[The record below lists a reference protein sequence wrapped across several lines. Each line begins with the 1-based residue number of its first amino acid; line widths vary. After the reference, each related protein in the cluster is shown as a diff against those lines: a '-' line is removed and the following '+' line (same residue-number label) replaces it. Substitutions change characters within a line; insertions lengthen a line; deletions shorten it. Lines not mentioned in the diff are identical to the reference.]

1 MHSAF
6 SKEPLFHVILQNFLS
21 TFLARLDPG
30 HFAWK
35 KYEYAL
41 NIRNNEMKMK
51 NASIFLSL
59 LILLAILPNVGQVI
73 AEPTI
78 SIETSKNTYAYGDHL
93 NIIINVS
100 EITGDDI
107 YIYIINTEERK
118 SLLLQQ
124 PISQK
129 YTEFPSPFPIESGS
143 PVWLTGTYGLELEY
157 SGAKSSTQFTLN
169 DTGQIGLPFW
179 IKDVAKMW
187 VTDQI
192 AAKEFSVA
200 IEYMI
205 NSGIINIPY
214 TETDDGVSATTI
226 PDWVKN
232 TAGWWAV
239 GAIDDTEFTLALQ
252 YLVKTG
258 IITVNVDK
266 I

>member
-1 MHSAF
+1 M
-6 SKEPLFHVILQNFLS
+6 I
-21 TFLARLDPG
+21 
-30 HFAWK
+30 
-35 KYEYAL
+35 
-41 NIRNNEMKMK
+41 KMK
-51 NASIFLSL
+51 NVGIFLSL
-59 LILLAILPNVGQVI
+59 LISLAILPNIGQVI

-78 SIETSKNTYAYGDHL
+78 SIETSQNVYAYGDHL

-100 EITGDDI
+100 EVTGDDAR
-107 YIYIINTEERK
+107 IYIINTEERK

-143 PVWLTGTYGLELEY
+143 PVWLTGTYGLEFEY
-157 SGAKSSTQFTLN
+157 SGAKSSTQFTLE
-169 DTGQIGLPFW
+169 DSGQIGLPFW

-205 NSGIINIPY
+205 NSGIIKIPY
-214 TETDDGVSATTI
+214 IEADDDVSATTI
-226 PDWVKN
+226 PEWVKYN
-232 TAGWWAV
+232 AGWWAV
-239 GAIDDTEFTLALQ
+239 GVIDDTEFTLALQ

-258 IITVNVDK
+258 IITVNLSKV
-266 I
+266 

>member
-1 MHSAF
+1 
-6 SKEPLFHVILQNFLS
+6 
-21 TFLARLDPG
+21 
-30 HFAWK
+30 
-35 KYEYAL
+35 
-41 NIRNNEMKMK
+41 MK
-51 NASIFLSL
+51 SIGIFLSL
-59 LILLAILPNVGQVI
+59 LTMLIILPSFGHVL
-73 AEPTI
+73 AEPSI
-78 SIETSKNTYAYGDHL
+78 SIETSQDVYAYGDHL

-100 EITGDDI
+100 EVTGDDAR
-107 YIYIINTEERK
+107 IYIINTEERK

-143 PVWLTGTYGLELEY
+143 PVWHTGTYGLEFEY
-157 SGAKSSTQFTLN
+157 SGAKSSTQFTLE

-192 AAKEFSVA
+192 SAKEFSVA

-214 TETDDGVSATTI
+214 TEANDDMSTTI
-226 PDWVKN
+226 IPEWVKN
-232 TAGWWAV
+232 NAGWWAV

-258 IITVNVDK
+258 IITVNFSKV
-266 I
+266 